1 MSIKKEKLQKVIDE
15 HKSKKE
21 ERTSSSSPSK
31 TVEAS
36 STSRDEDQGHEGDEE
51 MKDIEEAVLTATKVQ
66 TWVGSDG
73 KHGVL
78 KSCNVTSREEEQ
90 KRLMG
95 GMRNPYKS
103 VLDNSA
109 LRSLGLKIRAAWETL
124 VRRKPSA
131 LRVAE
136 NYGTPHCQF
145 DENIIKEWKDTL
157 KKLVGANA
165 PPVLSIE
172 GKLEYKP
179 PLNAEII
186 EAWVERGG
194 DKETQVPKWIK
205 HGAPLGI
212 EVPIGTCGIFPPA
225 DVEGPGVATEMEL
238 EDASAQLPKGG
249 TTVRSWTTCRTPR
262 SSLTGTKKRD
272 T

>member
-1 MSIKKEKLQKVIDE
+1 
-15 HKSKKE
+15 
-21 ERTSSSSPSK
+21 
-31 TVEAS
+31 
-36 STSRDEDQGHEGDEE
+36 
-51 MKDIEEAVLTATKVQ
+51 
-66 TWVGSDG
+66 
-73 KHGVL
+73 
-78 KSCNVTSREEEQ
+78 
-90 KRLMG
+90 
-95 GMRNPYKS
+95 MRNPYKS

-225 DVEGPGVATEMEL
+225 DVEGPGVATETEL
-238 EDASAQLPKGG
+238 EDASAQLPKGEILNG
-249 TTVRSWTTCRTPR
+249 RLAERQDRARQVPR
-262 SSLTGTKKRD
+262 SGIPEGHRQEGSTGRHGARD
-272 T
+272 HFEVGTDNQRKA